1 MTKSGTESTMAYSL
15 PTQDTD
21 RIEFRVAAREA
32 NTIRHIVP
40 LTQLILLT
48 AAAEWRVTSVNSD
61 ALTPSSI
68 SVRPQSY
75 VGASNVQPQI
85 INNALVY
92 CAARGGH
99 VRELGYSWQSS
110 AFVTGDVSLRAAHL
124 FDNYSISDM
133 AFSKAPIPL
142 LWFVSSNGRLLGLT
156 YIPEQQVSSWHWHD
170 TDGSFESC
178 ATVAEGNDDVLYV
191 VVKRTINGQ
200 TKRYIERM
208 ASRHFDDIKDCFFV
222 DSGLTYNGN
231 NTSPTTVT
239 ISGGTNWGPGESL
252 TIFLSSTTYW
262 SLTAGNVNDAI
273 VLTAAD
279 GTEYRIT
286 ITSVIAGNEA
296 LGRVDKVLP
305 AGFRNTA
312 VTNWALA
319 IKDIGGLSHL
329 QGKTVSILADGAV
342 QPQQVVTAGV
352 VSVPRPATIIHVGL
366 PYDSDLQTLPVA
378 LQIDGF
384 GQGRYKNVNK
394 AWLRVYQ
401 SSGIFIGPDVNNL
414 TEAKQRTR
422 EPYGTPPSL
431 KTQEILVM
439 TTPTWQDS
447 GQVFVRQSD
456 PLPLTCV
463 ALTLEVSI
471 GG

>member
-1 MTKSGTESTMAYSL
+1 
-15 PTQDTD
+15 
-21 RIEFRVAAREA
+21 
-32 NTIRHIVP
+32 
-40 LTQLILLT
+40 
-48 AAAEWRVTSVNSD
+48 
-61 ALTPSSI
+61 
-68 SVRPQSY
+68 
-75 VGASNVQPQI
+75 
-85 INNALVY
+85 
-92 CAARGGH
+92 
-99 VRELGYSWQSS
+99 
-110 AFVTGDVSLRAAHL
+110 
-124 FDNYSISDM
+124 
-133 AFSKAPIPL
+133 
-142 LWFVSSNGRLLGLT
+142 
-156 YIPEQQVSSWHWHD
+156 
-170 TDGSFESC
+170 
-178 ATVAEGNDDVLYV
+178 
-191 VVKRTINGQ
+191 
-200 TKRYIERM
+200 
-208 ASRHFDDIKDCFFV
+208 
-222 DSGLTYNGN
+222 
-231 NTSPTTVT
+231 
-239 ISGGTNWGPGESL
+239 
-252 TIFLSSTTYW
+252 
-262 SLTAGNVNDAI
+262 
-273 VLTAAD
+273 
-279 GTEYRIT
+279 
-286 ITSVIAGNEA
+286 

-422 EPYGTPPSL
+422 EPYGTPPAL

>member
-1 MTKSGTESTMAYSL
+1 
-15 PTQDTD
+15 
-21 RIEFRVAAREA
+21 
-32 NTIRHIVP
+32 
-40 LTQLILLT
+40 
-48 AAAEWRVTSVNSD
+48 
-61 ALTPSSI
+61 
-68 SVRPQSY
+68 
-75 VGASNVQPQI
+75 
-85 INNALVY
+85 
-92 CAARGGH
+92 
-99 VRELGYSWQSS
+99 
-110 AFVTGDVSLRAAHL
+110 
-124 FDNYSISDM
+124 
-133 AFSKAPIPL
+133 
-142 LWFVSSNGRLLGLT
+142 
-156 YIPEQQVSSWHWHD
+156 
-170 TDGSFESC
+170 
-178 ATVAEGNDDVLYV
+178 
-191 VVKRTINGQ
+191 
-200 TKRYIERM
+200 
-208 ASRHFDDIKDCFFV
+208 
-222 DSGLTYNGN
+222 
-231 NTSPTTVT
+231 
-239 ISGGTNWGPGESL
+239 
-252 TIFLSSTTYW
+252 
-262 SLTAGNVNDAI
+262 
-273 VLTAAD
+273 
-279 GTEYRIT
+279 
-286 ITSVIAGNEA
+286 
-296 LGRVDKVLP
+296 
-305 AGFRNTA
+305 

-352 VSVPRPATIIHVGL
+352 VSVPRPATIIHIGL

-414 TEAKQRTR
+414 TEAKQRST
-422 EPYGTPPSL
+422 EPYGTPPAL